1 MSDDT
6 KMYALFEALA
16 DNVDA
21 LSDDEVLA
29 ECLKDGRSPADV
41 ATQTR
46 SVLQDA
52 VKAFRQR
59 PLLEA
64 RRERERAI
72 MRMRAASHQ
81 LPSDPQLRR
90 DLLAAMLAQP
100 QAQGMLTA
108 HGREFTE
115 LTDEDVG
122 EAILELM
129 HLGVVPAGEK
139 SEE

>member
-1 MSDDT
+1 MSDET
-6 KMYALFEALA
+6 KMSALFEALA

-21 LSDDEVLA
+21 LSDEEVIA
-29 ECLKDGRSPADV
+29 ECLEDGQSPGDV
-41 ATQTR
+41 ATRTR
-46 SVLQDA
+46 SVLQNA
-52 VKAFRQR
+52 VKAFKQR

-64 RRERERAI
+64 RRERERSI
-72 MRMRAASHQ
+72 EQMKAARYQ
-81 LPSDPQLRR
+81 LPAGPQLRR
-90 DLLAAMLAQP
+90 DLLAAMMAQP

-115 LTDEDVG
+115 LTDEDVK

-129 HLGVVPAGEK
+129 HLGVVPSSEQ